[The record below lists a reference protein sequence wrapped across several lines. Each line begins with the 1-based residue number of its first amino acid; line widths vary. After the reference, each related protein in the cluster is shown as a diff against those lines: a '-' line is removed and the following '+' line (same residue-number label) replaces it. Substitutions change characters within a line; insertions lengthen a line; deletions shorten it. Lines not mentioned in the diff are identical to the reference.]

1 VIVADASVLVPA
13 LVDDGGS
20 GALARERVLAAEVH
34 VPALADVEVLSV
46 VRRGVL
52 AGRLTPER
60 GAAALQDYADLAVE
74 RYPHLPLLG
83 RAWQLRDSVSAYD
96 AQYVA
101 LAELLD
107 VPLVTADGR
116 LARAP
121 GLRCPVDL
129 LR

>member
-1 VIVADASVLVPA
+1 MIVADASVLVPA

-60 GAAALQDYADLAVE
+60 GAAALQDYADLALE

>member
-1 VIVADASVLVPA
+1 MTVVDASVLVLA
-13 LVDDGGS
+13 LVDDGGP
-20 GALARERVLAAEVH
+20 GALARERLLASDVH
-34 VPALADVEVLSV
+34 VPDLADVEVLSA
-46 VRRGVL
+46 VRRAVL
-52 AGRLTPER
+52 TSRLPAQR
-60 GAAALQDYADLAVE
+60 GAEAVQDWTELAVQ
-74 RYPHLPLLG
+74 RYPHLPLLP
-83 RAWQLRDSVSAYD
+83 RAWELRDSVSAYD

>member
-1 VIVADASVLVPA
+1 MIVADASVLVPA

-20 GALARERVLAAEVH
+20 GALARERILAAEVH

-52 AGRLTPER
+52 AGRLTHER

-121 GLRCPVDL
+121 GLHCTVDL

>member
-13 LVDDGGS
+13 LLDDGGS
-20 GALARERVLAAEVH
+20 GALARERLTASDVH
-34 VPALADVEVLSV
+34 VPELADVEVLSV

-52 AGRLTPER
+52 AGRLTAER
-60 GAAALQDYADLAVE
+60 GAAALQDWSDLAVE
-74 RYPHLPLLG
+74 RYPHLPLLP

-101 LAELLD
+101 LAEVLD
-107 VPLVTADGR
+107 VPLVTGDAR
-116 LARAP
+116 LSRAP
-121 GLRCPVDL
+121 GLRCAVDL

>member
-20 GALARERVLAAEVH
+20 GALARERILAADLH

-52 AGRLTPER
+52 AGRLAPER

-121 GLRCPVDL
+121 GLRCTVDL
-129 LR
+129 LH

>member
-13 LVDDGGS
+13 LVDEGGS
-20 GALARERVLAAEVH
+20 GALARKRLLASDVH

-52 AGRLTPER
+52 AGRFTAER
-60 GAAALQDYADLAVE
+60 GAVALQDWSDLAVE

-83 RAWQLRDSVSAYD
+83 RAWQLRDSVTAYD

-107 VPLVTADGR
+107 APLVTADGR
-116 LARAP
+116 LSRAP
-121 GLRCPVDL
+121 GLRCTVDL